1 MRFEGQRRH
10 FIPSPVGTKRFY
22 GSSVRPPV
30 TPLSRSDIPSVR
42 PSDTICHVFVYIDNS
57 RYHSLSNSKTTNSE
71 MRDGRMSP
79 QWQFPTSTRAAPLFQ
94 REIFERKKGGTYIFY
109 QSVTLYMNGPY
120 RVHTISRLK
129 RSLSTTNL
137 RLLSRAGSVATARY
151 RSSSQRKDRLTS
163 PPEMKRGLIT

>member
-94 REIFERKKGGTYIFY
+94 REIFEKKNEGHIFSINQSRSIWTAHIAYIRSRVWKDLFPRRIFDY
-109 QSVTLYMNGPY
+109 SRGPARWRRLDIGH
-120 RVHTISRLK
+120 RVKGKIDWHP
-129 RSLSTTNL
+129 L
-137 RLLSRAGSVATARY
+137 RRWKGV
-151 RSSSQRKDRLTS
+151 
-163 PPEMKRGLIT
+163 